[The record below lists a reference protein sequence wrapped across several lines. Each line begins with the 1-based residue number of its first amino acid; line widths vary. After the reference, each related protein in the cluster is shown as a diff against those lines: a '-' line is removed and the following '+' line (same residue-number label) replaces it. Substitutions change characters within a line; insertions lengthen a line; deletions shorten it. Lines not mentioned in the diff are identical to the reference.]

1 MLEDCTDAKSL
12 QISHL
17 NFPESRKKLKMN
29 RKSFD
34 KIASVIG
41 LLLAGFLIVIGGILQ
56 YGGNFATDQVAAQLE
71 PQAITMPA
79 DNGDPKVTDDVK
91 KFFADNGDK
100 IMTTGKQAQ
109 MYADHYI
116 GFHLSAMPTY
126 AAASGANRA
135 AAAAFAADP
144 TNKDLQ
150 AAAMKASG
158 TVETVFKG
166 QALRGMLLNAYAFG
180 TLGQIAMVASY
191 VSFAGGLIF
200 LILALLGF
208 AHLRRAETDS
218 II

>member
-1 MLEDCTDAKSL
+1 MAQDCTDAKSL

-17 NFPESRKKLKMN
+17 TCPESRKSEEMN

-71 PQAITMPA
+71 PQAITIPA
-79 DNGDPKVTDDVK
+79 DNGDPKATDEVK
-91 KFFADNGDK
+91 QFFADNGEK
-100 IMTTGKQAQ
+100 VMTTGKQAQ

-116 GFHLSAMPTY
+116 GFHMSEMPTY

-135 AAAAFAADP
+135 AAGALAADP
-144 TNKDLQ
+144 TNPELQ
-150 AAAMKASG
+150 AAAKQASG

-166 QALRGMLLNAYAFG
+166 ETLRGMLLNAYAFG

-208 AHLRRAETDS
+208 AHLRRADTDS

>member
-1 MLEDCTDAKSL
+1 
-12 QISHL
+12 
-17 NFPESRKKLKMN
+17 MN

-71 PQAITMPA
+71 PQAITIPA
-79 DNGDPKVTDDVK
+79 ENGDPKVTDEVK
-91 KFFADNGDK
+91 KFFADNGEK

-116 GFHLSAMPTY
+116 GFHMSEMPTY

-135 AAAAFAADP
+135 AAGALAADP
-144 TNKDLQ
+144 TNAELQ
-150 AAAMKASG
+150 VAAKQASG
-158 TVETVFKG
+158 MVETVFKG
-166 QALRGMLLNAYAFG
+166 ETLRGMLLNAYAFG
-180 TLGQIAMVASY
+180 TLGQIAMIASY

-208 AHLRRAETDS
+208 AHLRRADTDS

>member
-1 MLEDCTDAKSL
+1 
-12 QISHL
+12 
-17 NFPESRKKLKMN
+17 MN

-56 YGGNFATDQVAAQLE
+56 YGGNFATDQVAMQLE
-71 PQAITMPA
+71 PQAITIPA
-79 DNGDPKVTDDVK
+79 ENGDPKATDDVK
-91 KFFADNGDK
+91 KFFADNGEK
-100 IMTTGKQAQ
+100 VMATGKQAQ

-116 GFHLSAMPTY
+116 GFHMAEMPTY

-135 AAAAFAADP
+135 AAGALAADP
-144 TNKDLQ
+144 TNVELQ
-150 AAAMKASG
+150 TAARQASG
-158 TVETVFKG
+158 MVETVFKG
-166 QALRGMLLNAYAFG
+166 ETLRGMLLNAYAFG

-208 AHLRRAETDS
+208 AHLRRADTDS

>member
-1 MLEDCTDAKSL
+1 
-12 QISHL
+12 
-17 NFPESRKKLKMN
+17 MN

-71 PQAITMPA
+71 PPA
-79 DNGDPKVTDDVK
+79 LTIPTENGDPKSTDDVK
-91 KFFADNGDK
+91 KFFADNGEK
-100 IMTTGKQAQ
+100 VMTTGKQAQ

-126 AAASGANRA
+126 AAASNANRA
-135 AAAAFAADP
+135 AAGALATDP
-144 TNKDLQ
+144 TNADLQ
-150 AAAMKASG
+150 AAAKKASG

-208 AHLRRAETDS
+208 AHLRRADTDS

>member
-1 MLEDCTDAKSL
+1 
-12 QISHL
+12 
-17 NFPESRKKLKMN
+17 MN

-56 YGGNFATDQVAAQLE
+56 FGGNFATNQVAVQLE
-71 PQAITMPA
+71 PQAITIP
-79 DNGDPKVTDDVK
+79 DENGDLKVTADVK
-91 KFFADNGDK
+91 KFFADNGGK
-100 IMTTGKQAQ
+100 VMTTGKQAQ

-116 GFHLSAMPTY
+116 GFHMAEMPTY

-135 AAAAFAADP
+135 AAGALAADP
-144 TNKDLQ
+144 TNVELQ
-150 AAAMKASG
+150 AAARQASG
-158 TVETVFKG
+158 MVETVFKG
-166 QALRGMLLNAYAFG
+166 ETLRGMLLNAYAFG
-180 TLGQIAMVASY
+180 TLGQIAIVASY

-208 AHLRRAETDS
+208 AHLRRADTDS

>member
-1 MLEDCTDAKSL
+1 
-12 QISHL
+12 
-17 NFPESRKKLKMN
+17 MN

-56 YGGNFATDQVAAQLE
+56 FGGNFATDQVAAQLE
-71 PQAITMPA
+71 PQAITIPA
-79 DNGDPKVTDDVK
+79 ENGDPKVADDVK
-91 KFFADNGDK
+91 KFFADNGEK
-100 IMTTGKQAQ
+100 VMTTGKQAQ

-116 GFHLSAMPTY
+116 GFHMSEMPTY

-135 AAAAFAADP
+135 AAGALAADP
-144 TNKDLQ
+144 TNPELQ
-150 AAAMKASG
+150 AAAKQASG
-158 TVETVFKG
+158 MVETVFKG
-166 QALRGMLLNAYAFG
+166 ETLRGMLLNAYAFG

-191 VSFAGGLIF
+191 VSFAGGIIF

-208 AHLRRAETDS
+208 AHLRRADTDS

>member
-1 MLEDCTDAKSL
+1 
-12 QISHL
+12 
-17 NFPESRKKLKMN
+17 MN

-56 YGGNFATDQVAAQLE
+56 YGGNFATDQVAMQLE
-71 PQAITMPA
+71 PQEITIPA
-79 DNGDPKVTDDVK
+79 ENGDPKVSAEVK
-91 KFFADNGDK
+91 KFFADNGGK
-100 IMTTGKQAQ
+100 VMATGKQAQ
-109 MYADHYI
+109 MYADYYI
-116 GFHLSAMPTY
+116 GFHMAEMPTY

-135 AAAAFAADP
+135 AAGALAADP
-144 TNKDLQ
+144 TNAELQ
-150 AAAMKASG
+150 AAAKQASG

-166 QALRGMLLNAYAFG
+166 ETLRGMLLNAYAFG

-208 AHLRRAETDS
+208 AHLRRADTDS

>member
-1 MLEDCTDAKSL
+1 
-12 QISHL
+12 
-17 NFPESRKKLKMN
+17 MN

-79 DNGDPKVTDDVK
+79 ENGDPKVTDDVK

-100 IMTTGKQAQ
+100 VMMTGKQAQ

-135 AAAAFAADP
+135 AAAASAADP

>member
-1 MLEDCTDAKSL
+1 
-12 QISHL
+12 
-17 NFPESRKKLKMN
+17 MN

-71 PQAITMPA
+71 PQAITIPA
-79 DNGDPKVTDDVK
+79 ENGDPKVTDDVK
-91 KFFADNGDK
+91 KFFAENGEK
-100 IMTTGKQAQ
+100 VMTTGKQAQ

-116 GFHLSAMPTY
+116 GFHMSEMPTY

-135 AAAAFAADP
+135 AAGALAADP
-144 TNKDLQ
+144 TNPELQ
-150 AAAMKASG
+150 AAAKQASG
-158 TVETVFKG
+158 MVETVFKG
-166 QALRGMLLNAYAFG
+166 ETLRGMLLNAYAFG

-191 VSFAGGLIF
+191 VSFAGGIIF

-208 AHLRRAETDS
+208 AHLRRADTDS

>member
-1 MLEDCTDAKSL
+1 
-12 QISHL
+12 
-17 NFPESRKKLKMN
+17 MN

-71 PQAITMPA
+71 PQAITIPA
-79 DNGDPKVTDDVK
+79 ENGDPKVTDEVK
-91 KFFADNGDK
+91 KFFADNGGK
-100 IMTTGKQAQ
+100 VMTTGKQAQ

-116 GFHLSAMPTY
+116 GFHMSAMPTY

-135 AAAAFAADP
+135 AAGALAADP
-144 TNKDLQ
+144 TNTELQ
-150 AAAMKASG
+150 LAAKQASG

-166 QALRGMLLNAYAFG
+166 ETLRGMLLNAYAFG

-191 VSFAGGLIF
+191 VSFAGGIIF

-208 AHLRRAETDS
+208 AHLRRADTDS
-218 II
+218 VI

>member
-1 MLEDCTDAKSL
+1 
-12 QISHL
+12 
-17 NFPESRKKLKMN
+17 MN

-71 PQAITMPA
+71 PQAITIPA
-79 DNGDPKVTDDVK
+79 ENGDPKVSDDVK
-91 KFFADNGDK
+91 KFFADNGEK
-100 IMTTGKQAQ
+100 VMTSGKQAQ

-116 GFHLSAMPTY
+116 GFHMSEMPTY

-135 AAAAFAADP
+135 AAGALAADP
-144 TNKDLQ
+144 TNPELQ
-150 AAAMKASG
+150 AAAKQASG
-158 TVETVFKG
+158 MVETVFKG
-166 QALRGMLLNAYAFG
+166 ETLRGMLLNAYAFG

-191 VSFAGGLIF
+191 VSFAGGIIF

-208 AHLRRAETDS
+208 AHLRRADTDS

>member
-1 MLEDCTDAKSL
+1 
-12 QISHL
+12 
-17 NFPESRKKLKMN
+17 MN

-41 LLLAGFLIVIGGILQ
+41 LLLAGFLIIIGGILQ

-71 PQAITMPA
+71 PQAITIPA
-79 DNGDPKVTDDVK
+79 ENGDPKVTDEVK

-100 IMTTGKQAQ
+100 VMTTGKQAQ

-116 GFHLSAMPTY
+116 GFHMSAMPTY

-135 AAAAFAADP
+135 AAGALAADP
-144 TNKDLQ
+144 TNTELQ
-150 AAAMKASG
+150 LAAKQASG

-166 QALRGMLLNAYAFG
+166 ETLRGMLLNAYAFG

-191 VSFAGGLIF
+191 VSFAGGIIF

-208 AHLRRAETDS
+208 AHLRRADTDS
-218 II
+218 VI

>member
-1 MLEDCTDAKSL
+1 
-12 QISHL
+12 
-17 NFPESRKKLKMN
+17 MN

-56 YGGNFATDQVAAQLE
+56 YGGNFATDQVATQLK
-71 PQAITMPA
+71 PQAITIPA
-79 DNGDPKVTDDVK
+79 ENGDPKVSAEVK
-91 KFFADNGDK
+91 KFFADNGEK
-100 IMTTGKQAQ
+100 VMTTGKQAQ

-116 GFHLSAMPTY
+116 GFHMAEMPTY
-126 AAASGANRA
+126 AAASSANRA
-135 AAAAFAADP
+135 AAGALAADP
-144 TNKDLQ
+144 TNPELQ
-150 AAAMKASG
+150 AAAKKASG

-166 QALRGMLLNAYAFG
+166 ETLRGMLLNAYAFG

-208 AHLRRAETDS
+208 AHLRRADTDS

>member
-1 MLEDCTDAKSL
+1 LEK
-12 QISHL
+12 QK
-17 NFPESRKKLKMN
+17 ELKMN

-41 LLLAGFLIVIGGILQ
+41 LLLAGFLIIIGGILQ
-56 YGGNFATDQVAAQLE
+56 YGGNFAADQVASQLK
-71 PQAITMPA
+71 PQAIAIPA
-79 DNGDPKVTDDVK
+79 ENGDPKVSPEVK
-91 KFFADNGDK
+91 KFFADNANL
-100 IMTTGKQAQ
+100 IMTTGKQAE

-135 AAAAFAADP
+135 AATALAADP
-144 TNKDLQ
+144 TNVDLQ
-150 AAAMKASG
+150 SAAKQASI

-180 TLGQIAMVASY
+180 MLGDIAMVASY
-191 VSFAGGLIF
+191 VTFAGGLIF

-208 AHLRRAETDS
+208 AHLRRADTDS

>member
-1 MLEDCTDAKSL
+1 
-12 QISHL
+12 
-17 NFPESRKKLKMN
+17 MN

-71 PQAITMPA
+71 PQAITIPA
-79 DNGDPKVTDDVK
+79 ENGDPKVTDDVK
-91 KFFADNGDK
+91 KFFADNGEK
-100 IMTTGKQAQ
+100 VMTTGKQAQ

-116 GFHLSAMPTY
+116 GFHMSEMPTY

-135 AAAAFAADP
+135 AAGALAADP
-144 TNKDLQ
+144 TNPALQ
-150 AAAMKASG
+150 AAAKQASG

-166 QALRGMLLNAYAFG
+166 ETLRGMLLNAYAFG
-180 TLGQIAMVASY
+180 ILGQIAMVASY

-208 AHLRRAETDS
+208 AHLRRADTDS

>member
-1 MLEDCTDAKSL
+1 
-12 QISHL
+12 
-17 NFPESRKKLKMN
+17 MN

-71 PQAITMPA
+71 PQAITIPA
-79 DNGDPKVTDDVK
+79 ENGDPKVTDDVK
-91 KFFADNGDK
+91 KFFADNGEK
-100 IMTTGKQAQ
+100 VMTTGKQAQ

-116 GFHLSAMPTY
+116 GFHMSEMPTY

-135 AAAAFAADP
+135 AAGALAADP
-144 TNKDLQ
+144 TNPELQ
-150 AAAMKASG
+150 AAAKQASG
-158 TVETVFKG
+158 MVETVFKCET
-166 QALRGMLLNAYAFG
+166 LRGMLLNAYAFG

-191 VSFAGGLIF
+191 VSFAGGIIF

-208 AHLRRAETDS
+208 AHLRRADTDS

>member
-1 MLEDCTDAKSL
+1 
-12 QISHL
+12 
-17 NFPESRKKLKMN
+17 MN

-56 YGGNFATDQVAAQLE
+56 YGGNFATDQVATQLA
-71 PQAITMPA
+71 PQAITIPA
-79 DNGDPKVTDDVK
+79 ENGDPKATDDVI
-91 KFFADNGDK
+91 KFFADNGEK

-116 GFHLSAMPTY
+116 GFHMSEMPTY

-135 AAAAFAADP
+135 AAGALAADP
-144 TNKDLQ
+144 TNAELQ
-150 AAAMKASG
+150 AVAKQASG

-166 QALRGMLLNAYAFG
+166 DTLRGMLLNAYAFG

-208 AHLRRAETDS
+208 AHLRRADTDS

>member
-1 MLEDCTDAKSL
+1 
-12 QISHL
+12 
-17 NFPESRKKLKMN
+17 MN

-56 YGGNFATDQVAAQLE
+56 YGGNFATDQVATQLK
-71 PQAITMPA
+71 PQAITIPA
-79 DNGDPKVTDDVK
+79 ENGDPKVSAEVK
-91 KFFADNGDK
+91 KFFADNGEK
-100 IMTTGKQAQ
+100 VMTTGKQAQ

-116 GFHLSAMPTY
+116 GFHMAEMPTY

-135 AAAAFAADP
+135 AAGALAADP
-144 TNKDLQ
+144 TNPELQ
-150 AAAMKASG
+150 AAAKQASG
-158 TVETVFKG
+158 TVDTVFKG
-166 QALRGMLLNAYAFG
+166 ETLRGMLLNAYAFG

-208 AHLRRAETDS
+208 AHLRRADTDS

>member
-1 MLEDCTDAKSL
+1 
-12 QISHL
+12 
-17 NFPESRKKLKMN
+17 MN

-56 YGGNFATDQVAAQLE
+56 FGGNFATNQVAVQLE
-71 PQAITMPA
+71 PQAITIPA
-79 DNGDPKVTDDVK
+79 ENGDPEVTDDVK
-91 KFFADNGDK
+91 KFFADNGGK
-100 IMTTGKQAQ
+100 VMTTGKQAQ

-116 GFHLSAMPTY
+116 GFHMVEMPTY

-135 AAAAFAADP
+135 AAGALAADP
-144 TNKDLQ
+144 TNVELQ
-150 AAAMKASG
+150 AAAKQASG
-158 TVETVFKG
+158 MVETVFKG
-166 QALRGMLLNAYAFG
+166 ETLRGMLLNAYAFG
-180 TLGQIAMVASY
+180 TLGQIAMVSSY

-208 AHLRRAETDS
+208 AHLRRADTDS

>member
-1 MLEDCTDAKSL
+1 
-12 QISHL
+12 
-17 NFPESRKKLKMN
+17 MN

-71 PQAITMPA
+71 PQAITIPTE
-79 DNGDPKVTDDVK
+79 NGDVKATEDVK
-91 KFFADNGDK
+91 KFFNANGGK
-100 IMTTGKQAQ
+100 VMTTGKQAQ

-116 GFHLSAMPTY
+116 GFHMSEMPTY

-135 AAAAFAADP
+135 AAGALAADP
-144 TNKDLQ
+144 TNAELQ
-150 AAAMKASG
+150 AAAKKASG

-166 QALRGMLLNAYAFG
+166 ETLRGMLLNAYAFG

-208 AHLRRAETDS
+208 AHLRRADTDS

>member
-1 MLEDCTDAKSL
+1 MK
-12 QISHL
+12 
-17 NFPESRKKLKMN
+17 

-71 PQAITMPA
+71 PQAITIPA
-79 DNGDPKVTDDVK
+79 ENGDPKVTDDVK
-91 KFFADNGDK
+91 KFFADNGGK
-100 IMTTGKQAQ
+100 VMTTGKQAQ

-116 GFHLSAMPTY
+116 GFHMSEMPTY

-135 AAAAFAADP
+135 AAGALAADP
-144 TNKDLQ
+144 TNPELQ
-150 AAAMKASG
+150 AAAKQASG
-158 TVETVFKG
+158 MVETVFKG
-166 QALRGMLLNAYAFG
+166 ETLRGMLLNAYAFG

-191 VSFAGGLIF
+191 VSFAGGIIF

-208 AHLRRAETDS
+208 AHLRRADTDS

>member
-1 MLEDCTDAKSL
+1 MK
-12 QISHL
+12 
-17 NFPESRKKLKMN
+17 

-56 YGGNFATDQVAAQLE
+56 YGGNFATDQVAAQLK
-71 PQAITMPA
+71 PQAITIPA
-79 DNGDPKVTDDVK
+79 ENGDPKVTAEDK
-91 KFFADNGDK
+91 KFFADNGD
-100 IMTTGKQAQ
+100 MVMSTGKQAQ

-116 GFHLSAMPTY
+116 GFHMSVMPTY

-135 AAAAFAADP
+135 AAGALAADP
-144 TNKDLQ
+144 TNADLQ
-150 AAAMKASG
+150 AAAKQASS

-166 QALRGMLLNAYAFG
+166 ETLCGMLLNAYAFG

-208 AHLRRAETDS
+208 AHLRRADTDS

>member
-1 MLEDCTDAKSL
+1 
-12 QISHL
+12 
-17 NFPESRKKLKMN
+17 MN

-71 PQAITMPA
+71 PQAITIPA
-79 DNGDPKVTDDVK
+79 ENGDPKATDDVK
-91 KFFADNGDK
+91 KFFADNGDMV
-100 IMTTGKQAQ
+100 MTTGKQAQ

-116 GFHLSAMPTY
+116 GFHMSAMPTY

-135 AAAAFAADP
+135 AAGALAADP
-144 TNKDLQ
+144 TNVELQ
-150 AAAMKASG
+150 VAAKQASG

-166 QALRGMLLNAYAFG
+166 DTLRGMLLNAYAFG

-191 VSFAGGLIF
+191 VSFAGGIIF

-208 AHLRRAETDS
+208 AHLRRADTDS

>member
-1 MLEDCTDAKSL
+1 
-12 QISHL
+12 
-17 NFPESRKKLKMN
+17 MN

-71 PQAITMPA
+71 PQAIVIPA
-79 DNGDPKVTDDVK
+79 ENGDPKVTDDVK
-91 KFFADNGDK
+91 KFFADNGEK
-100 IMTTGKQAQ
+100 VMTTGKQAQ

-116 GFHLSAMPTY
+116 GFHMSEMPTY

-135 AAAAFAADP
+135 AAGALAADP
-144 TNKDLQ
+144 TNPELQ
-150 AAAMKASG
+150 AAARQASG

-166 QALRGMLLNAYAFG
+166 ETLRGMLLNAYAFG

-208 AHLRRAETDS
+208 AHLRRADTDS

>member
-1 MLEDCTDAKSL
+1 
-12 QISHL
+12 
-17 NFPESRKKLKMN
+17 MN

-71 PQAITMPA
+71 PQAITIPA
-79 DNGDPKVTDDVK
+79 ENGDPKVTDDVK
-91 KFFADNGDK
+91 KFFADNGEK
-100 IMTTGKQAQ
+100 VMTTGKQAQ

-116 GFHLSAMPTY
+116 GFHMSEMPTY

-135 AAAAFAADP
+135 AAGALAADP
-144 TNKDLQ
+144 TNVELQ
-150 AAAMKASG
+150 VAAKQASG
-158 TVETVFKG
+158 MVETVFKG
-166 QALRGMLLNAYAFG
+166 ETLRGMLLNAYAFG

-191 VSFAGGLIF
+191 VSFAGGIIF

-208 AHLRRAETDS
+208 AHLRRADTDS

>member
-1 MLEDCTDAKSL
+1 
-12 QISHL
+12 
-17 NFPESRKKLKMN
+17 MN

-71 PQAITMPA
+71 PQAITMPTE
-79 DNGDPKVTDDVK
+79 NGDPKVTDDVK

-100 IMTTGKQAQ
+100 VMMTGKQAQ

-135 AAAAFAADP
+135 AAGALAADP

>member
-1 MLEDCTDAKSL
+1 
-12 QISHL
+12 
-17 NFPESRKKLKMN
+17 MN

-71 PQAITMPA
+71 PQAITIPA

-91 KFFADNGDK
+91 KFFAENGEK
-100 IMTTGKQAQ
+100 VMTTGKQAQ

-116 GFHLSAMPTY
+116 GFHMSEMPTY

-135 AAAAFAADP
+135 AAGALAADP
-144 TNKDLQ
+144 TNPELQ
-150 AAAMKASG
+150 AAAKQASG
-158 TVETVFKG
+158 MVETVFKG
-166 QALRGMLLNAYAFG
+166 ETLRGMLLNAYAFG

-191 VSFAGGLIF
+191 VSFAGGIIF

-208 AHLRRAETDS
+208 AHLRRADTDS

>member
-1 MLEDCTDAKSL
+1 
-12 QISHL
+12 
-17 NFPESRKKLKMN
+17 MN

-41 LLLAGFLIVIGGILQ
+41 LLLAGFLMIIGGILQ
-56 YGGNFATDQVAAQLE
+56 FGGNFATDQVATQLT
-71 PQAITMPA
+71 PQAITIPA
-79 DNGDPKVTDDVK
+79 ENGDVK
-91 KFFADNGDK
+91 ATEEVKTFFADNGGK
-100 IMTTGKQAQ
+100 VMTTGKQAQ

-116 GFHLSAMPTY
+116 GFHMAEMPTY

-135 AAAAFAADP
+135 AAGALATDP
-144 TNKDLQ
+144 TNVELQ
-150 AAAMKASG
+150 AAAKQASG

-166 QALRGMLLNAYAFG
+166 ETLRGMLLNAYAFG

-208 AHLRRAETDS
+208 AHLRRADTDS